1 MSPSSQNKS
10 RLLDQELQNLNF
22 GIIFIICYSLWFNKY
37 EFSGRHK
44 VTVVKQGL
52 HISMQ
57 CTYSLLS
64 RGTMKLPVLL
74 TSFRTSPS
82 TNYFYKSSL
91 IMEPGCV
98 WDRSLKFFDANIWNN
113 LPYHIKS
120 DKLKIFKS
128 LIENWNEKSSECI
141 LSKNDNFH
149 CCVVEGKVI
158 FF

>member
-1 MSPSSQNKS
+1 MKFW
-10 RLLDQELQNLNF
+10 DY
-22 GIIFIICYSLWFNKY
+22 IHYCYSLWFNKY

-52 HISMQ
+52 YISMQ
-57 CTYSLLS
+57 CTYSLSS

-74 TSFRTSPS
+74 TSFWTSLS
-82 TNYFYKSSL
+82 TNSFYKSSF
-91 IMEPGCV
+91 IIEPGYV

-128 LIENWNEKSSECI
+128 LIENWNEKLSQCV

-149 CCVVEGKVI
+149 CCVVEGKVL
-158 FF
+158 FL